1 MKTYRFTVLAFAA
14 LATMTFC
21 ACSSESDLN
30 TAVVQTP
37 ENVNPTIVFKLTAP
51 AGSPV
56 HYTRA
61 VGDPFK
67 DTDAEAAIND
77 LVMYEFD
84 AATGVLKSVKDITST
99 ATADPTT
106 ANGGIQSGSSS
117 KDFVYKYTPQGNI
130 THNDA
135 RQFLF
140 VANYPSLASAV
151 TAETTTLSQ
160 VRDMIT
166 TALSGTGLH
175 QKSVWNTIPID
186 PSDPSIT
193 EDYIPMTAFAMLNKS
208 DVIPM
213 KEIVTGGTNVVET
226 TVNLTRIVARID
238 VVNNTPHL
246 IINDIILVKA
256 NNESYLLPK
265 TDNTTGD
272 VSIPSSDANYA
283 KVSMTFDKNKVM
295 TPASSA
301 NPYLDE
307 YETTPGTPD
316 YLATFEIPLDANH
329 VDMTN
334 MANITYT
341 GNVVKKHVTLE
352 QAFYVYE
359 DIKRDNVAG
368 EAPADA
374 LHLQVR
380 GTLNGIAVS
389 YNIPFT
395 KDLLDTGASTDK
407 DGFAIKRNNLYTVV
421 LGDGKKSPVHTE
433 VQAKIRVTDWSQQV
447 VTDYFDASVFKIYAE
462 TVDNSVN
469 NSTAVNDPDAAMTIS
484 TKTITVEQG
493 TGTDLK
499 FVIASPYSEVSNVVA
514 TVQSLD
520 GSALTHTWVEI
531 TPLDGTGT
539 PATPTAAN
547 KGYLVKVQPN
557 TDGTPEVRSA
567 AIKIEWQVTPS
578 GGTLTPQT
586 PITYTLVQKNS

>member
-1 MKTYRFTVLAFAA
+1 MKIYRFTVLAFAA

-30 TAVVQTP
+30 TAEIQTP
-37 ENVNPTIVFKLTAP
+37 ENVTPPTIVFKLTAP

-61 VGDPFK
+61 VGDPFE

-84 AATGVLKSVKDITST
+84 AATGVLKSVTDITST
-99 ATADPTT
+99 ATAYPAT
-106 ANGGIQSGSSS
+106 ADGGRQSGNSH
-117 KDFVYKYTPQGNI
+117 KDFVYKYSPQGNI

-140 VANYPSLASAV
+140 VANYPTLASAV

-175 QKSVWNTIPID
+175 QKSVWNTI
-186 PSDPSIT
+186 SSAN
-193 EDYIPMTAFAMLNKS
+193 DYIPMTAFAMLNKS

-213 KEIVTGGTNVVET
+213 EELNAGGTNVVET
-226 TVNLTRIVARID
+226 TVDLTRIVARID

-272 VSIPSSDANYA
+272 VSIPSTDANYA
-283 KVSMTFDKNKVM
+283 KVSMTFDKTKVM
-295 TPASSA
+295 TPATST

-329 VDMTN
+329 VDMIN

-341 GNVVKKHVTLE
+341 GNVVNKHVTLE

-359 DIKRDNVAG
+359 DIARDNVAG

-395 KDLLDTGASTDK
+395 NDLVEGAAPATAK

-433 VQAKIRVTDWSQQV
+433 VQAMIRVTDWSQQV
-447 VTDYFDASVFKIYAE
+447 VTDYFDASVFKIYKE
-462 TVDNSVN
+462 DVTNTVS
-469 NSTAVNDPDAAMTIS
+469 NSTTVGDTEADMTIS

-493 TGTDLK
+493 TAGTDLE

-531 TPLDGTGT
+531 IPLDGTGT
-539 PATPTAAN
+539 PATPNAAN
-547 KGYLVKVQPN
+547 KGYLVKVKPN

-567 AIKIEWQVTPS
+567 AIKIEWKVTPA